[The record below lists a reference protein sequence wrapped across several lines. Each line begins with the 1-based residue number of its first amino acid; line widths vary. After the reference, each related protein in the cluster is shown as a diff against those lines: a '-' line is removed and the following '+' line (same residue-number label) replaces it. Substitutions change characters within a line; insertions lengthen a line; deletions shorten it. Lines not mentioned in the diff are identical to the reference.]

1 MLSAREFTNK
11 LYDDSAAMFEASK
24 MQVKAYFESDLSK
37 DELVD
42 HFIGRMTNERM
53 NMVEI
58 SKKISE
64 LPKNTSVQEYQLLC
78 KQALDEAIHYRLVK
92 EVVEHLTGKE
102 VDLEPAIDSWESRI
116 KSKGASLIEKFDG
129 HNDPIALAL
138 YQMIAEGRAEAVWDQ
153 MADTIQ
159 DEFIST
165 RYRRVA
171 RDEGFHS
178 NIGKIKLE
186 ELLDT
191 EEKQQHAA
199 KIASEMRK
207 ELYRISCMN
216 TKALPEARKLMEETY
231 NYQYAA

>member
-1 MLSAREFTNK
+1 MLSAKEFTNK

-37 DELVD
+37 EELVD

-92 EVVEHLTGKE
+92 EVVEHLTGNE
-102 VDLEPAIDSWESRI
+102 VELESAIDSWESRI
-116 KSKGASLIEKFDG
+116 KSKGASLIEKFNG

-138 YQMIAEGRAEAVWDQ
+138 YQMIAEGRTNSDIADLLAYSDSLIRQETIKIYSILGCSGRLEA
-153 MADTIQ
+153 
-159 DEFIST
+159 
-165 RYRRVA
+165 A
-171 RDEGFHS
+171 RIYKAHG
-178 NIGKIKLE
+178 
-186 ELLDT
+186 
-191 EEKQQHAA
+191 
-199 KIASEMRK
+199 K
-207 ELYRISCMN
+207 ELATASNGGKRG
-216 TKALPEARKLMEETY
+216 A
-231 NYQYAA
+231 